1 MKAIV
6 FQEPGR
12 LDPDMLREIAV
23 PSVQTGEVLVRVAC
37 AGLNFADMMMRSG
50 TYPHPKGYPLVAGLE
65 MAGEI
70 VQVGQGVTAFAPGDR
85 VAAFSENAGAFA
97 EYCAV
102 PEERL
107 IRLPA
112 SIGYDTGA
120 AAYIQATTAW
130 NLLHTMTNT
139 QKGDV
144 VLIHAIGGGVGLYLT
159 QFAKKAGATVI
170 GTVGTRG
177 KESRAL
183 AYGADLVINREEHD
197 FVAEVMRFTAGRGVD
212 KVIDSVGA
220 STLDRSFDTIRRL
233 GHVVSY
239 GEAEG
244 KPWPN
249 LWERLVAK
257 SLTFGRMHLGHLD
270 YRSPAWMACVDAV
283 VTDIVNGSLQVPIER
298 IFPMAEADAMFA
310 ALASRTISGKLLLDI
325 SGEFAPAGPA
335 SGRR

>member
-12 LDPDMLREIAV
+12 FDTDMLREMPV
-23 PSVQTGEVLVRVAC
+23 PAPGSGEVLIRVAT
-37 AGLNFADMMMRSG
+37 AGLNFADLMMRSG

-70 VQVGQGVTAFAPGDR
+70 VEVGPGVSAFAPGDR

-97 EYCAV
+97 EFCAV

-107 IRLPA
+107 IRLP
-112 SIGYDTGA
+112 DTVSFEVAA

-130 NLLHTMTNT
+130 NLLHRVSITR
-139 QKGDV
+139 KGDILLV
-144 VLIHAIGGGVGLYLT
+144 HAIGGGVGLYLT
-159 QFAKKAGATVI
+159 QLAKKAGATVI
-170 GTVGTRG
+170 GTVGTHG
-177 KESRAL
+177 KETRAL
-183 AYGADLVINREEHD
+183 AYGADLVINREEAD
-197 FVAEVMRFTAGRGVD
+197 FAAEVMRFTGGRGVD
-212 KVIDSVGA
+212 KVIDSTGA
-220 STLDRSFDTIRRL
+220 SILDRSFETIRKL

-257 SLTFGRMHLGHLD
+257 SLTFTRMHLGHLD
-270 YRSPAWMACVDAV
+270 YRSPEWATCVDALLQGL
-283 VTDIVNGSLQVPIER
+283 TDGSLEAPIER

-310 ALASRTISGKLLLDI
+310 ALGSRTVSGKLLLDV
-325 SGEFAPAGPA
+325 
-335 SGRR
+335 RN